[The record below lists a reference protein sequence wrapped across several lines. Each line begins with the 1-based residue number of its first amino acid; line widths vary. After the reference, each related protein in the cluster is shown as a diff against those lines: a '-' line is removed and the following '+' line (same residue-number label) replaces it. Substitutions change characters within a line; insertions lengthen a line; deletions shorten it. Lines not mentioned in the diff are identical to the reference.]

1 MAEEKSFR
9 ISAALSEWIVPIG
22 KQLPPRCD
30 IACGCEI
37 FAFLLVIMGSMDGLI
52 YSVSFKLSIWIK
64 TLNRRDSGFLQ
75 EPYPRVVIALSFSA
89 ALFSNFNINQS
100 NIQVKDFGRMMKP
113 LCVRYG
119 SGKGERKL
127 QCGIVRICLS
137 LESFHIT
144 HFPSTSLTLFNL
156 IG

>member
-52 YSVSFKLSIWIK
+52 YSVSFKLSIWIYIP
-64 TLNRRDSGFLQ
+64 
-75 EPYPRVVIALSFSA
+75 EPVIPGVTF
-89 ALFSNFNINQS
+89 I
-100 NIQVKDFGRMMKP
+100 R
-113 LCVRYG
+113 
-119 SGKGERKL
+119 
-127 QCGIVRICLS
+127 
-137 LESFHIT
+137 
-144 HFPSTSLTLFNL
+144 
-156 IG
+156 